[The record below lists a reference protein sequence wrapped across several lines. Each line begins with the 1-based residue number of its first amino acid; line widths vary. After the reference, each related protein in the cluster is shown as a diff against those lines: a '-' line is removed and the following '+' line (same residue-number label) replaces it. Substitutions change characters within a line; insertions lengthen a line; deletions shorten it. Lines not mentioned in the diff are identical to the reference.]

1 MRKVGL
7 MILLAGIVL
16 GYGNP
21 GLARETGSGPQDR
34 VGAGKDKKHSERALG
49 SASQKRNENSNAQW
63 SSGATR
69 GQDRAALRHQGRSQ
83 ARNDGSQARGL
94 NKEQG
99 GNARSSGRGQTGKS
113 NQRRNTF

>member
-1 MRKVGL
+1 MHKVGL
-7 MILLAGIVL
+7 MILLAAIVL

-21 GLARETGSGPQDR
+21 GLARETSGGQQDR
-34 VGAGKDKKHSERALG
+34 VGAGKDEKRSERALG

-63 SSGATR
+63 SSSATR
-69 GQDRAALRHQGRSQ
+69 GQDRAALRHQGR
-83 ARNDGSQARGL
+83 SQARGL

-113 NQRRNTF
+113 NQRRNAF